1 MKPVLT
7 AGFATFAWIALA
19 FSGPPVR
26 AETILRLD
34 EVPVGEIDPAKASK
48 SADSIL
54 FYNLYDTLLLPGPGG
69 KGFASHL
76 AESYASEGT
85 SFTFKLRRGVK
96 FHSGNEVTADDVVF
110 SLNRLIAIGSGFSP
124 LFRGWVK
131 QAEALDPATVRI
143 TLSNVYAPFLAATFR
158 LGVVDKKTVM
168 ANLQDGPFGEFKD
181 YGQAWLNRHDAGSG
195 AYRIVAQ
202 NPQTETMM
210 EKFPGYFL
218 GIPAKAPDRV
228 QMNYGLEGPTEVALA
243 RRGEL
248 DVISQWASPET
259 KRTASQIKGTTVVG
273 EVGLAEYV
281 IKLNTKKAPLDDVH
295 CRRAIAFAT
304 DYEGLM
310 SQANITPTIRGAK
323 PAKGPLLD
331 GMLGADPSLPDYVRD
346 MDKAKAELAQC
357 KYKPAEQEIEITWI
371 AEVPLEER
379 FALLMQQN
387 WGELGFKTKLTRLPW
402 VSYTQLTT
410 KPETTPHIGQLFYNT
425 RTPDPDGYL
434 YNVYASNATGQ
445 YAAAEWLQNPEIDA
459 LLDKGRSTIDLAAR
473 EKIYREIVLK
483 IRDLQPDIFGY
494 QIINTYAKSD
504 RVGIPALE
512 DPDKNTR
519 IMGLNFL
526 FRQMEMK

>member
-1 MKPVLT
+1 MTPVLR
-7 AGFATFAWIALA
+7 ATLATLAWAVLPLA
-19 FSGPPVR
+19 APQAS
-26 AETILRLD
+26 AQTILRLD
-34 EVPVGEIDPAKASK
+34 EVPVGEIDPARATK
-48 SADSIL
+48 SADSML

-69 KGFASHL
+69 KGFASHI
-76 AESYASEGT
+76 AESFSNEGT
-85 SFTFKLRRGVK
+85 AFTFKLRRGVK

-110 SLNRLIAIGSGFSP
+110 SLNRLIAIGAGFSP
-124 LFRGWVK
+124 LFKGWVK
-131 QAEALDPATVRI
+131 QAEAIDPATVRI

-158 LGVVDKKTVM
+158 LGIVDKKTVM
-168 ANLQDGPFGEFKD
+168 ANLADGPFGEFKD

-195 AYRIVAQ
+195 AYRITAQ
-202 NPQTETMM
+202 NPQTETTM

-218 GIPAKAPDRV
+218 GVPAKAPDRV
-228 QMNYGLEGPTEVALA
+228 QINYGLEGPTEVALA

-259 KRTASQIKGTTVVG
+259 KRTVSQIKGSSVVG

-295 CRRAIAFAT
+295 CRRALAFAT

-331 GMLGADPSLPDYVRD
+331 GMLGADPSLPDYAQD
-346 MDKAKAELAQC
+346 MAKAKAELAQC
-357 KYKPAEQEIEITWI
+357 KYKPAEHEIEITWI

-410 KPETTPHIGQLFYNT
+410 KPETTPHTGQLFYNT

-459 LLDKGRSTIDLAAR
+459 LLDKGRSTIDLAER

-483 IRDLQPDIFGY
+483 IRDMQPDIFGY
-494 QIINTYAKSD
+494 QIVNTYAKSE
-504 RVGIPALE
+504 RVHIPALE
-512 DPDKNTR
+512 DPAQNTR